1 VRDTL
6 TSAVRQAI
14 ADMGIAPA
22 AEQASAEGDD
32 APAGGNG
39 SARGPGEPAAPSVH
53 LERPARLEHG
63 DWSSNVALTLAKR
76 AGRNPRQLAAELASR
91 LSAEPPPHVARVEV
105 AGPGFL
111 NFHLLD
117 SWLHEALG
125 QVVEQGTAAY
135 GRSDLGQGERVQI
148 EFVSANPTGPLH
160 VGNGWFA
167 SYGDALARVM
177 ERSGYRVHREYY
189 VNDTGGQIR
198 ELGKSLLARRRGEAP
213 PAQGYQGA
221 YVADLA
227 AEYAGPDEAG
237 PGAEPRAEDVET
249 AGRFAVERI
258 LAQIRA
264 TLGRLE
270 IVFDEWVSQASFE
283 TGAAVE
289 ETIDLLR
296 QRDLIFEQDGAIW
309 LRSTELG
316 DTRDRPLRRSAER
329 GGDYT
334 YLAGDLAYHRDKFLV
349 RGFDRV
355 IDVLGADHHGQVAS
369 LRAGLEGLGV
379 DPGRL
384 EVKLGQLVSVVGQ
397 DGPMSKRAGNFVSLD
412 QLVDELDVLGDGPGA
427 TRLLSLVSS
436 IDHPTTLDLE
446 VVRRQSAENPVYYVQ
461 YAYAR
466 IASIERV
473 RAERGI
479 ERQPLAEVDLSV
491 LTHPRELDVLRAL
504 TELPEVVELACKDR
518 APHKVT
524 TWVRDLAG
532 RFHAFYHDCYV
543 IGDVPPELTQA
554 RLWLV
559 EATRVGL
566 AVGLD
571 LLGVEAPEAM

>member
-1 VRDTL
+1 MRDIL
-6 TSAVRQAI
+6 IAAVRQAI
-14 ADMGIAPA
+14 MDIGIATAVEEEPA
-22 AEQASAEGDD
+22 ADGGGL
-32 APAGGNG
+32 AGADG
-39 SARGPGEPAAPSVH
+39 SARGQGVPAVLPVR
-53 LERPARLEHG
+53 LERPARLEFG
-63 DWSSNVALTLAKR
+63 DWASPVAMELGKR
-76 AGRNPRQLAAELASR
+76 VGRNPRQLAAELARR
-91 LSAEPPPHVARVEV
+91 LEAQRPPHVSRIEV
-105 AGPGFL
+105 AGGGFL
-111 NFHLLD
+111 NFHLND
-117 SWLHEALG
+117 SWLHESLRQA
-125 QVVEQGTAAY
+125 VEEGTEAY

-198 ELGKSLLARRRGEAP
+198 QLGRSLLARRRGEAP
-213 PAQGYQGA
+213 PEEGYQGA
-221 YVADLA
+221 YVAELA
-227 AEYAGPDEAG
+227 ATYGGPDEAG
-237 PGAEPRAEDVET
+237 PGAEPRAEDVEA

-258 LAQIRA
+258 LGQIKQ
-264 TLGRLE
+264 TLDRLD
-270 IVFDEWVSQASFE
+270 IVFDEWVSQESFE

-296 QRDLIFEQDGAIW
+296 RRELVFEQDGAVW

-316 DTRDRPLRRSAER
+316 DGRDRILRRSAQQ

-369 LRAGLEGLGV
+369 LQAGVAALGV
-379 DPGRL
+379 DPTRL
-384 EVKLGQLVSVVGQ
+384 EVKLGQLVSVVGER
-397 DGPMSKRAGNFVSLD
+397 MSKRAGNFISLD
-412 QLVDELDVLGDGPGA
+412 QLVDELGPGA

-436 IDHPTTLDLE
+436 IDHATTLDME

-479 ERQPLAEVDLSV
+479 DRRPLAEVDLSV
-491 LTHPRELDVLRAL
+491 LTHPRELDLLRAL
-504 TELPEVVELACKDR
+504 TELSEVVQLACKDR

>member
-1 VRDTL
+1 MRDTIAA
-6 TSAVRQAI
+6 AVRQAI
-14 ADMGIAPA
+14 VELGIVPPA
-22 AEQASAEGDD
+22 TI
-32 APAGGNG
+32 
-39 SARGPGEPAAPSVH
+39 H

-63 DWSSNVALTLAKR
+63 DWSSNVALTLAKGV
-76 AGRNPRQLAAELASR
+76 GRKPRELAEELKGRLESR
-91 LSAEPPPHVARVEV
+91 PPPHLMRIEV

-111 NFHLLD
+111 NFHLRN
-117 SWLHEALG
+117 SWLHEALR
-125 QVVEQGTAAY
+125 QVVEEGTKGY

-177 ERSGYRVHREYY
+177 ERCGYRVHREYY

-198 ELGKSLLARRRGEAP
+198 QLGKSLLARRRGEAP
-213 PAQGYQGA
+213 PEEGYQGA

-227 AEYAGPDEAG
+227 ATYEGPDEAG
-237 PGAEPRAEDVET
+237 PGREPRPEDVDE
-249 AGRFAVERI
+249 AGRFAVEQI
-258 LAQIRA
+258 LAQIKA
-264 TLGRLE
+264 TLARLE
-270 IVFDEWVSQASFE
+270 IVFDEWVSQATFE

-289 ETIDLLR
+289 ETLDLLR
-296 QRDLIFEQDGAIW
+296 RRGVVFEQDGAVW

-316 DTRDRPLRRSAER
+316 DSRDRPLRRSAER

-369 LRAGLEGLGV
+369 LQAGIEALGV
-379 DPGRL
+379 DPSRL
-384 EVKLGQLVSVVGQ
+384 EVKLGQLVSVVGR
-397 DGPMSKRAGNFVSLD
+397 DGNGERMSKRAGNFVSLD
-412 QLVDELDVLGDGPGA
+412 QLVDEVGGPGA

-436 IDHPTTLDLE
+436 IDHATTLDLE

-461 YAYAR
+461 YAHAR
-466 IASIERV
+466 IASIEKVRV
-473 RAERGI
+473 ERGI
-479 ERQPLAEVDLSV
+479 ERRPIDEVDLSV
-491 LTHPRELDVLRAL
+491 LTHQRELDLLRGL
-504 TELPEVVELACKDR
+504 TELPEMVELACRDR

>member
-1 VRDTL
+1 MRDTL
-6 TSAVRQAI
+6 AAAVRQAI
-14 ADMGIAPA
+14 VDQGIVPPA
-22 AEQASAEGDD
+22 TI
-32 APAGGNG
+32 
-39 SARGPGEPAAPSVH
+39 H

-63 DWSSNVALTLAKR
+63 DWSSNVALTLAKGV
-76 AGRNPRQLAAELASR
+76 GRKPRELAEELKGRLESR
-91 LSAEPPPHVARVEV
+91 PPPHLMRIEV

-111 NFHLLD
+111 NFHLRN
-117 SWLHEALG
+117 SWLHEALR
-125 QVVEQGTAAY
+125 QVVEEGTKGY

-177 ERSGYRVHREYY
+177 ERCGYRVHREYY

-198 ELGKSLLARRRGEAP
+198 QLGKSLLARRRGEAP
-213 PAQGYQGA
+213 PEEGYQGA

-227 AEYAGPDEAG
+227 ATYEGPDEAG
-237 PGAEPRAEDVET
+237 PGREPRPEDVDE
-249 AGRFAVERI
+249 AGRFAVEQI
-258 LAQIRA
+258 LAQIKA
-264 TLGRLE
+264 TLARLE
-270 IVFDEWVSQASFE
+270 IVFDEWVSQATFE

-289 ETIDLLR
+289 ETLDLLR
-296 QRDLIFEQDGAIW
+296 RRGVVFEQDGAVW

-316 DTRDRPLRRSAER
+316 DSRDRPLRRSAER

-369 LRAGLEGLGV
+369 LQAGIEALGV
-379 DPGRL
+379 DPSRL
-384 EVKLGQLVSVVGQ
+384 EVKLGQLVSVVGR
-397 DGPMSKRAGNFVSLD
+397 DGNGERMSKRAGNFVSLD
-412 QLVDELDVLGDGPGA
+412 QLVDEVGGPGA

-436 IDHPTTLDLE
+436 IDHATTLDLE

-461 YAYAR
+461 YAHAR
-466 IASIERV
+466 IASIEKVRV
-473 RAERGI
+473 ERGI
-479 ERQPLAEVDLSV
+479 ERRPIDEVDLSV
-491 LTHPRELDVLRAL
+491 LTHQRELDLLRGL
-504 TELPEVVELACKDR
+504 TELPEMVELACRDR